1 MVNIREVSQQKTDEI
16 VSYVLEKVNSGVWQA
31 GHRMPTERHFIQQ
44 FSAARNTVRK
54 ALTKL
59 QSDDVIVKY
68 VGRGTFIKSDEIE
81 AVAQADEL
89 TGLDPS
95 PAEVNEIRILL
106 EPAIAE
112 LVATRATASDIEYA
126 KKCLSNSLK
135 AKAIEDYEWWDAEL
149 HSTIIRASKNNMVI
163 YIYQAIHRAR
173 QQIEWTEIKRKSMNE
188 ERFEQYDMEHARIVD
203 AFANRDAI
211 ALREALK
218 THLQSVSHNMLNPK
232 P

>member
-1 MVNIREVSQQKTDEI
+1 MINIREASQRKTDEI
-16 VSYVLEKVNSGVWQA
+16 VDYVLEKVNSNVWQA
-31 GHRMPTERHFIQQ
+31 GHRMPTEKHFVQQ

-59 QSDDVIVKY
+59 ESDDVIVKY
-68 VGRGTFIKSDEIE
+68 VGRGTFIKSEAIE
-81 AVAQADEL
+81 TTAQAEQL

-95 PAEVNEIRILL
+95 PAEVTEIRFLL

-112 LVATRATASDIEYA
+112 LVAARATASDIEYA
-126 KKCLSNSLK
+126 QKCLSNSLR
-135 AKAIEDYEWWDAEL
+135 AETIEDYKWWDAEL

-163 YIYQAIHRAR
+163 YIYQVIHRAR
-173 QQIEWTEIKRKSMNE
+173 QQIEWTEMNE
-188 ERFEQYDMEHARIVD
+188 ERIEHYGKEHARIVD

-218 THLQSVSHNMLNPK
+218 THLQSVGHNMLK
-232 P
+232 PLNSITL

>member
-16 VSYVLEKVNSGVWQA
+16 VSYVLEKVDSGVWQA
-31 GHRMPTERHFIQQ
+31 GHRMPTEKHFVQQ

-59 QSDDVIVKY
+59 ESDDVIVKY
-68 VGRGTFIKSDEIE
+68 VGRGTFIKSEE
-81 AVAQADEL
+81 VETAAQADEL
-89 TGLDPS
+89 TSLDPS

-112 LVATRATASDIEYA
+112 LVAARATASDIEYA
-126 KKCLSNSLK
+126 KKCLSKSLK
-135 AKAIEDYEWWDAEL
+135 AKTLEDYKWWDAEL
-149 HSTIIRASKNNMVI
+149 HSTIIRASKNNMII
-163 YIYQAIHRAR
+163 YFYQAIHRAR
-173 QQIEWTEIKRKSMNE
+173 QQIEWTEMSE
-188 ERFEQYDMEHARIVD
+188 ERMEQYGKEHSRIVD
-203 AFANRDAI
+203 AFVNRNAI

-218 THLQSVSHNMLNPK
+218 THLQSVGHNMLTPE